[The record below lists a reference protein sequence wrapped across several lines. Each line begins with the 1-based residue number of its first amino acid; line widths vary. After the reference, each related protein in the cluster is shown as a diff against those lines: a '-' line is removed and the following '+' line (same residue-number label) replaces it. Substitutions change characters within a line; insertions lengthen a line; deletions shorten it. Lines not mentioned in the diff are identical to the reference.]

1 MICQCG
7 TFLVSSETPVPMDE
21 LQIVLGEK
29 EVLTKSL
36 FMSQTQELRVFQVLI
51 GIHHPYILKVINL
64 HVRTHT
70 VTY

>member
-21 LQIVLGEK
+21 LQILGEK

-36 FMSQTQELRVFQVLI
+36 LTSETQKTQFSE
-51 GIHHPYILKVINL
+51 P
-64 HVRTHT
+64 
-70 VTY
+70 